1 MIINKNFFYFLICCS
16 FLSFIFGYH
25 MQENSAGGGPNDYN
39 HIATNYNLIFSNNF
53 TEISWDKYD
62 SSRFPLHY
70 FITKIYLPLDFGI
83 IRLNNFILSLIIPII
98 LIFSFKKKLNY
109 TKEFNYFFLI
119 SISFLIYLSPYFR
132 TTAYW
137 MLEENFGIF
146 FLIIS
151 SYFLFSALYNP
162 KKKILNIILNLLFI
176 YFAFFCSQNLFVF
189 IIINFFILI
198 NYFWKNLFYIF
209 FVCLLNSIFLFFPL
223 LIFYDLFTSLFNNIS
238 SARVDFNVDNIV
250 DFFSILLV
258 YLLPVSIICFN
269 KNDFL
274 NFYKKY
280 YKSIII
286 FFGLYL
292 SLFWGHDSVALGGGA
307 IKKLLLFMF
316 NKSFFYKFFF
326 ISSSFIGI
334 LLSIQIIKDKDPK
347 LTFFIIP
354 YLIFILFSD
363 YVFQEYLDPLFLIY
377 IILFTNFLDSLR
389 EKQIFFLYFY
399 FFLFLISANIYYLI

>member
-1 MIINKNFFYFLICCS
+1 MIINKNFFYFLICFS
-16 FLSFIFGYH
+16 FLSFMFGYH
-25 MQENSAGGGPNDYN
+25 IQENSAGGGPNDYN
-39 HIATNYNLIFSNNF
+39 HIAVNYNLIFSNNF
-53 TEISWDKYD
+53 TEISWDKYE

-83 IRLNNFILSLIIPII
+83 IRLNNFILSSIIPII
-98 LIFSFKKKLNY
+98 LIFSLKKKLNY
-109 TKEFNYFFLI
+109 KNKFNYLFLI

-151 SYFLFSALYNP
+151 SYFLFSVLYSS

-198 NYFWKNLFYIF
+198 NYFWKNLFYTF
-209 FVCLLNSIFLFFPL
+209 FVCLLNSIFLFLPIF
-223 LIFYDLFTSLFNNIS
+223 IFYDLFTSLFNNIS
-238 SARVDFNVDNIV
+238 SARVDFNVNNIV

-274 NFYKKY
+274 NFYIKY
-280 YKSIII
+280 YKLIII

-292 SLFWGHDSVALGGGA
+292 FLFWGHDSDVLGGGA
-307 IKKLLLFMF
+307 IKKLLLFFF

-326 ISSSFIGI
+326 IFSSFIGI
-334 LLSIQIIKDKDPK
+334 ILSAQIIKDKDPK

-354 YLIFILFSD
+354 YLFFILFSD

-389 EKQIFFLYFY
+389 KKQIVFLYFY
-399 FFLFLISANIYYLI
+399 FFFFLISANIYYLI